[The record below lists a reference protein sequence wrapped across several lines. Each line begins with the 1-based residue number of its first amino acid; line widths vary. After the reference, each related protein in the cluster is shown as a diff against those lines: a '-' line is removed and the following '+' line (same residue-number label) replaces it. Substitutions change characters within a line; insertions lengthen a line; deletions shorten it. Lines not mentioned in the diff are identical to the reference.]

1 MAWPGRSTIAADRP
15 PDPGRTVEPGDRAA
29 SEESAMDVVTVNP
42 IRLVIRTRVA
52 PKVAWN
58 FVTDPVLVEEW
69 LTAASPVGAVG
80 EPYRLDFGEGS
91 VVEGPIVEVEPGRRF
106 AHRWAW
112 LDADPPQETLVTWIV
127 RPVETG
133 GSEIELLHEG
143 WDEAGADDAIRD
155 DHEAY
160 WSGYLDDLRD
170 ILEDLADS

>member
-1 MAWPGRSTIAADRP
+1 MSTEPTEGDYDGAAK
-15 PDPGRTVEPGDRAA
+15 EA
-29 SEESAMDVVTVNP
+29 AMDVLTVKP
-42 IRLVIRTRVA
+42 IRLVIRTRVS
-52 PKVAWN
+52 PEVAWN

-69 LTAASPVGAVG
+69 FTSASPVGEVG
-80 EPYRLDFGEGS
+80 DPYRLDFGEGS

-112 LDADPPQETLVTWIV
+112 LDDEPRQETLVTWV
-127 RPVETG
+127 VKPAETG

-143 WDEAGADDAIRD
+143 WDEAGADEAIRD

-170 ILEDLADS
+170 LLEDLPAT